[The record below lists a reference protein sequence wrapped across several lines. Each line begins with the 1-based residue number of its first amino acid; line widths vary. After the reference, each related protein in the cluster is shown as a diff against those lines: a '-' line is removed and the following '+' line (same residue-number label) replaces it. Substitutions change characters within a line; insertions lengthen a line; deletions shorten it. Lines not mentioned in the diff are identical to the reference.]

1 MENHR
6 CNICNIMIETL
17 ATDYNI
23 SSHAHISHKHNLEKS
38 FEHIRKNQPHNKDE
52 SIVAKWLMS
61 QH

>member
-1 MENHR
+1 
-6 CNICNIMIETL
+6 MIETL
-17 ATDYNI
+17 AIDDHI

-52 SIVAKWLMS
+52 SSVAKWLMS